1 MGTHLFENCNECLI
15 VQGLKILLVATK
27 SIGSKRRTAW
37 SWDDRDGDNRS
48 WRPVESDVGRK
59 ASTKSAVTGKWKF
72 HYGLEDRRLAAGLIS
87 NNNQLG
93 KGDELLNIEIAKAI
107 NHVHL
112 SRVRQTEFPFLRM
125 QRHVVKPEQ
134 GRRAV

>member
-1 MGTHLFENCNECLI
+1 MGAHLFEKSNECLI
-15 VQGLKILLVATK
+15 VQGLKGFFVATK
-27 SIGSKRRTAW
+27 LFSSKRITTW
-37 SWDDRDGDNRS
+37 SWDDGDDDNCG
-48 WRPVESDVGRK
+48 WRPVESDVGGK

-93 KGDELLNIEIAKAI
+93 KGDELLDIEITKAI

-112 SRVRQTEFPFLRM
+112 SGV
-125 QRHVVKPEQ
+125 
-134 GRRAV
+134 

>member
-1 MGTHLFENCNECLI
+1 MRAHLFENCDECLI

-37 SWDDRDGDNRS
+37 SWDDRDNDTCGL
-48 WRPVESDVGRK
+48 RPAESDVGRK
-59 ASTKSAVTGKWKF
+59 ASTESAVTGEWKF
-72 HYGLEDRRLAAGLIS
+72 HHGLEDRRLAAGLIS

-93 KGDELLNIEIAKAI
+93 KGDKLLNIEIAKAI

-112 SRVRQTEFPFLRM
+112 SRVRQTEFLFLR
-125 QRHVVKPEQ
+125 R
-134 GRRAV
+134 